1 MNKDPSSPV
10 SKTPND
16 KVDGDWKVV
25 GKGGGIPKHA
35 ENLHHPPQRC
45 TSPRKE
51 KKRQANSIEEA
62 IGYQEHGPSPW
73 RVRTSPTNR
82 HPPFAICTISPPKKD
97 DKTQPKSV
105 SRTQFSLSPE
115 PTSKKKS
122 PTPTP
127 STKLTSLTPSLLP
140 QAESQLMVKNKK
152 PR

>member
-1 MNKDPSSPV
+1 MIRWME
-10 SKTPND
+10 T
-16 KVDGDWKVV
+16 
-25 GKGGGIPKHA
+25 GKWLERGGGYQNMQRTCPTHPKDA
-35 ENLHHPPQRC
+35 QARE
-45 TSPRKE
+45 K

-62 IGYQEHGPSPW
+62 IGYREHWPSPW